1 MKKPG
6 ILILVMITLA
16 FFSGLIGFFI
26 GRNLS
31 PSPIEISIQPTDPPS
46 TDASAAT
53 ERTDGTGETE
63 TLLVNINT
71 ATKEELM
78 TLPGIGETLA
88 QRIID
93 YRETYGIFQSVSELT
108 KVSGIGLSRLESILD
123 YITV

>member
-46 TDASAAT
+46 TDASAST
-53 ERTDGTGETE
+53 ESTDGTGETE

>member
-53 ERTDGTGETE
+53 ESTNGTGETE